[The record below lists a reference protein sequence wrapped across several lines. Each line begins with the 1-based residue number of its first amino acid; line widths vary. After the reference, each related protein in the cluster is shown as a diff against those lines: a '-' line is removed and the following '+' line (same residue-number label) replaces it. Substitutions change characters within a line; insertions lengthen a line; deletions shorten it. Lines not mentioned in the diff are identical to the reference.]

1 MTMRG
6 ERKNG
11 EATARLAAERDRR
24 DRLVSEL
31 SAVVRTLD
39 KYDEEL
45 EDVPDVAPMRD
56 RAQTVK
62 AESNDLL
69 ESGRLLRLGI
79 VGQIKAGKS
88 TLLNLLLFDGR
99 EVLPR
104 AATPMTASLT
114 HVVRDDAVG
123 TDRAEIDVEFY
134 SPEEWQQIEEHARE
148 CRKAQE
154 AGRSPGEFLR
164 ASAEH
169 IAMAEQLG
177 IRVTDHAGTK
187 TESVSI
193 DGLNERLCNLVGADG
208 KFTPLVKSVT
218 IRCGREIPELDI
230 VDTPGLNDPITS
242 RARATQDLLARCDAV
257 LLLSYAGQ
265 FMDSSDV
272 KLLEDTLPGEGIR
285 KCVVIGS
292 KFDSALIDEAKRY
305 PGDLEA
311 AAEGVERQLRDRA
324 RDQIERMGA
333 DGRRV
338 SIAAEDVLFVS
349 AMCATL
355 AAKPYP
361 EWNTAERGAFEGL
374 RTHYKDWLD
383 SPQNG
388 VINRAT
394 AKNLAELLGRSEQV
408 DANIHAIHADKDKII
423 GEKVSD
429 YLREKETTVRDD
441 IESLIAELNQKE
453 GDLRS
458 AELEALNDRKSAV
471 RESIDEIRDG
481 IAGEWG
487 NMISGQTAGLRKAK
501 SSCREE
507 VDTLR
512 SAVEESIEVK
522 QFQRK
527 VDKKS
532 GFLGLGW
539 LFRSVV
545 GAPHYEIEPYERE
558 VMSQVSLRVAT
569 DHARDK
575 LRSLIDDEL
584 GKMFSSEFAASAKKK
599 LRRICAEKMDNTTA
613 SEARPSF
620 ARSLGRAVEKIAE
633 HARDGLDTPRSVKL
647 GESMNLHG
655 DTQEKVSAALKYV
668 NAIRDEVDASF
679 KEAERIAEDVNTKAA
694 PELLPVAIADLDKYH
709 ARLEQDLKD
718 KAFRLRRFRMA
729 IRDLERHRE
738 RFARA
743 DAAG

>member
-6 ERKNG
+6 ERRSGG
-11 EATARLAAERDRR
+11 ETTRLAAERDRR
-24 DRLVSEL
+24 DRLVAEL

-45 EDVPDVAPMRD
+45 EDVPGVAPMRD

-62 AESNDLL
+62 AESNDVL
-69 ESGRLLRLGI
+69 EDGRLLRLGI

-123 TDRAEIDVEFY
+123 ADRAQIAVKYY
-134 SPEEWQQIEEHARE
+134 STEEWQQIQEHARE

-154 AGRSPGEFLR
+154 AGRSPSEFLR
-164 ASAEH
+164 ASAELV
-169 IAMAEQLG
+169 AMAEQRRIG
-177 IRVTDHAGTK
+177 VTDHAGASA
-187 TESVSI
+187 ESVPI
-193 DGLNERLCNLVGADG
+193 DGLNERLRSLVGADG

-218 IRCGREIPELDI
+218 IRCGGGIAELDI
-230 VDTPGLNDPITS
+230 VDTPGLNDPIAS

-292 KFDSALIDEAKRY
+292 KFDSALIDEAGRY
-305 PGDLEA
+305 RGDLEA
-311 AAEGVERQLRDRA
+311 AAEAVERQLRDRA
-324 RDQIERMGA
+324 RDQIERMRA
-333 DGRRV
+333 DDRHV
-338 SIAAEDVLFVS
+338 SIASEEDVLFVS

-355 AAKPYP
+355 GAKQYP
-361 EWNTAERGAFEGL
+361 EWNAAERDTFEGL
-374 RTHYKDWLD
+374 RSQYPDWLD

-388 VINRAT
+388 AINRAT
-394 AKNLAELLGRSEQV
+394 AKNLAELLGGREQV
-408 DANIHAIHADKDKII
+408 DASIHAIRADKDKII
-423 GEKVSD
+423 VRKVSD
-429 YLREKETTVRDD
+429 YLRQKETAVRDD
-441 IESLIAELNQKE
+441 IKSLIAELNQKE
-453 GDLRS
+453 GELRS
-458 AELEALNDRKSAV
+458 AELDTLNDRKSAV

-481 IAGEWG
+481 IAEEWG
-487 NMISGQTAGLRKAK
+487 AMISGQKAGLDKAK
-501 SSCREE
+501 LSCRDE
-507 VDTLR
+507 VKTLR
-512 SAVEESIEVK
+512 EAVKDSIEIK
-522 QFQRK
+522 QFQHK
-527 VDKKS
+527 TDKKS
-532 GFLGLGW
+532 GLLGLGR
-539 LFRSVV
+539 LFRNIV
-545 GAPHYEIEPYERE
+545 GTPHHEIVPYERE
-558 VMSQVSLRVAT
+558 VMNEVSLRVAM
-569 DHARDK
+569 DHAHDN
-575 LRSLIDDEL
+575 LHSLIDDEL

-633 HARDGLDTPRSVKL
+633 HARDGLDIPRSVEL
-647 GESMNLHG
+647 GGSMNLHG
-655 DTQEKVSAALKYV
+655 DTQEKALATLDYV
-668 NAIRDEVDASF
+668 KAISVQVEKSF
-679 KEAERIAEDVNTKAA
+679 KKAERIAEDVNKKAE
-694 PELLPVAIADLDKYH
+694 PELLPVAIEDLEKYH

-718 KAFRLRRFRMA
+718 KAFRLQRFRMA

-738 RFARA
+738 RFTRA
-743 DAAG
+743 ATG